1 MSEFD
6 IEYNPISKAE
16 AFRKQAGKWGVNAD
30 TLYSALVLTAIDTPT
45 DTLDKAR
52 LDELK
57 ELTREYVSHVGYP
70 NLLHIGKGDRKS
82 TRLNSSHVSISYAV
96 FCLKKKRYT
105 QNMQF

>member
-1 MSEFD
+1 CMIICVLINSFFFSSRRRHTRSKRD
-6 IEYNPISKAE
+6 WSSDVCSSDLISKAE

-57 ELTREYVSHVGYP
+57 ELKIGRASCREREWSS
-70 NLLHIGKGDRKS
+70 KGE
-82 TRLNSSHVSISYAV
+82 AE
-96 FCLKKKRYT
+96 
-105 QNMQF
+105 

>member
-30 TLYSALVLTAIDTPT
+30 TLYSALVLTVIDTPT

-57 ELTREYVSHVGYP
+57 ELTREYVRHVGYP
-70 NLLHIGKGDRKS
+70 NLLHIGKESD
-82 TRLNSSHVSISYAV
+82 
-96 FCLKKKRYT
+96 
-105 QNMQF
+105 